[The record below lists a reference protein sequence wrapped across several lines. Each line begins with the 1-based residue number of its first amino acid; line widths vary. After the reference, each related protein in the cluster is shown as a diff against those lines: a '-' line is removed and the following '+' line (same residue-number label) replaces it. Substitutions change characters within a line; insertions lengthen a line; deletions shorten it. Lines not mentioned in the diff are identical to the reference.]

1 MTLFSLMH
9 RLIVM
14 HHIVDDVL
22 VDALRNGLS
31 VLGAAVVGPCALPAT
46 QRQEAQP

>member
-1 MTLFSLMH
+1 VTLFSLMH

-31 VLGAAVVGPCALPAT
+31 VLGAAVGPCALPAT